1 MNGSYVIFCRI
12 SFLNHEIIILHVDVN
27 GLMKEFH
34 EMLSTLLQ
42 CVHVSHESV
51 PSSMLP
57 PPVFQISKLQMMM
70 SDDDFLHHILLHI
83 VIHR

>member
-12 SFLNHEIIILHVDVN
+12 SLLNHKMIIIHVND
-27 GLMKEFH
+27 LMKEFH
-34 EMLSTLLQ
+34 EILSTLLQ

-51 PSSMLP
+51 PSSMFP
-57 PPVFQISKLQMMM
+57 PPLFQISKLQMMM